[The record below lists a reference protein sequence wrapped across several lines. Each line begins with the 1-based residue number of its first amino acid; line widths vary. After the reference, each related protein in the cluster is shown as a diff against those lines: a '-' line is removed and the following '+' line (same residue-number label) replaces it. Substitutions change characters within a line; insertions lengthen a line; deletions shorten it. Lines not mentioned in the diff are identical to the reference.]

1 MSHDVI
7 VVGAGVMGSATAR
20 SLSAR
25 GLRVALLEQFHFG
38 HVRGSSHGRAR
49 IFRFSY
55 PDANYVGMAMEA
67 LELWRALEKEAGREI
82 LTTTGGLDGGKRLD
96 EHVAALSENG
106 ATYELFD
113 TNEVARRWPFMR
125 LPDGQQVL
133 FQPDA
138 GVVAA
143 DAAWSSF
150 VDLARSNGT
159 DVFEGGRVLGLADRG
174 EEVEV
179 ATEER
184 TFTAPVVVVTAGSW
198 ARDLLEPL
206 GIALDTKAT
215 RETIA
220 FYELD
225 EEMPTFVDWGDPSV
239 YALPSPGQGLKV
251 GEHIAG
257 PVVNP
262 DDVGSVSNES
272 VARLSAWVSERYPS
286 AARSPHHAETC
297 LYTVTP
303 DEHFVLERHGNVV
316 VGSPCSGH
324 GFKFAPLI
332 GERLA
337 DLALA

>member
-20 SLSAR
+20 ALSAR
-25 GLRVALLEQFHFG
+25 GLRVALLEQFNIG

-55 PDANYVGMAMEA
+55 PDPNYVGMAMEA
-67 LELWRALEKEAGREI
+67 LDLWRALEKEVGRDI

-96 EHVAALSENG
+96 EHVAALAENG
-106 ATYELFD
+106 AAHEVLD
-113 TNEVARRWPFMR
+113 ADEVARRWPFMR
-125 LPDGQQVL
+125 LPEGQEVL
-133 FQPDA
+133 YQPDA

-143 DAAWSSF
+143 DVAWSSF
-150 VDLARSNGT
+150 VDLARSNGA
-159 DVFEGGRVLGLADRG
+159 DVFEGGRVLGIADRA

-184 TFTAPVVVVTAGSW
+184 TFTAPVVVITAGSW
-198 ARDLLEPL
+198 ARRLLDPL
-206 GIALDTKAT
+206 GISLDTKAT
-215 RETIA
+215 RETVA
-220 FYELD
+220 FYPFED
-225 EEMPTFVDWGDPSV
+225 PMPTFVDWGDPSV

-257 PVVNP
+257 PVVDP
-262 DDVGSVSNES
+262 DDDGSVNDES
-272 VARLSAWVSERYPS
+272 VARLSAWVAERYPG
-286 AARSPHHAETC
+286 APHSPHHAETC
-297 LYTVTP
+297 LYTVTQ
-303 DEHFVLERHGNVV
+303 DEHFVLERHDRIV

-337 DLALA
+337 DLATA

>member
-20 SLSAR
+20 ALSAR
-25 GLRVALLEQFHFG
+25 GLNVALLEQFNIG
-38 HVRGSSHGRAR
+38 HSRGSSHGRAR

-55 PDANYVGMAMEA
+55 PDPHYVGMAMEA
-67 LELWRALEKEAGREI
+67 LELWRALEKEAGRDI

-96 EHVAALSENG
+96 EHVAALAENG
-106 ATYELFD
+106 AAYEVFGAE
-113 TNEVARRWPFMR
+113 EVTRRWPFMR
-125 LPDGQQVL
+125 LPEGQQIL
-133 FQPDA
+133 YQPDA

-143 DAAWSSF
+143 DVAWSSF
-150 VDLARSNGT
+150 VDTARSNGT
-159 DVFEGGRVLGLADRG
+159 DLYEGGRVIGISDRSDG
-174 EEVEV
+174 VEV
-179 ATEER
+179 ATELR
-184 TFTAPVVVVTAGSW
+184 TFAAPVVVVTAGSW
-198 ARDLLEPL
+198 ARRLLEPL
-206 GIALDTKAT
+206 GITLETKAT
-215 RETIA
+215 RETVA
-220 FYELD
+220 FYKFD
-225 EEMPTFVDWGDPSV
+225 DPMPTFVDWGDPSV

-257 PVVNP
+257 PVADP
-262 DDVGSVSNES
+262 DDDGSVNDES
-272 VARLSAWVSERYPS
+272 VERLTAWVNERYPS
-286 AARSPHHAETC
+286 AAPSPHHAETC

-337 DLALA
+337 GLALA